1 VVSAS
6 NDHSVIFWDLRSL
19 EFVRQL
25 PELHTPATA
34 VHVNDMTGEIVT
46 AAGMTLIVWSIN
58 GDCLAAVN
66 TSQLTSDTILSITSP
81 HVSDWMEFS
90 WYITGHENGSIRL
103 WQMDFDSHS
112 LPCVVKAQSRVLD
125 SFSTPDHRLGT
136 RISHTR
142 SVIAP
147 STVVDFRRS
156 GSGAFFGKGDTSS
169 SCITGGTP
177 EYQLVLRKV
186 LKWHKE
192 SVTALHLSNDLKQLC
207 SGDSGGHVVSWTLS
221 DDAFKNPLLQASE
234 VLLDSPFPGGT
245 TILLILKGSSIFH
258 EIL

>member
-1 VVSAS
+1 
-6 NDHSVIFWDLRSL
+6 
-19 EFVRQL
+19 
-25 PELHTPATA
+25 
-34 VHVNDMTGEIVT
+34 
-46 AAGMTLIVWSIN
+46 
-58 GDCLAAVN
+58 
-66 TSQLTSDTILSITSP
+66 
-81 HVSDWMEFS
+81 MEFS
-90 WYITGHENGSIRL
+90 WYITGHQNGSIRL

-112 LPCVVKAQSRVLD
+112 PPGVVKAQSRVLN

-142 SVIAP
+142 NVIAP

-156 GSGAFFGKGDTSS
+156 GSGAFFGKGDTS

-234 VLLDSPFPGGT
+234 VQLDSPF
-245 TILLILKGSSIFH
+245 LLILKGSSIFH